1 MVQSTAHSNP
11 LASSTMLH
19 PDSLQ
24 TVPPKLDYDVAI
36 VGGGIAG
43 ITLAAALKDSG
54 LEILIIEAQPQSA
67 ADSGCVAIAK
77 GQAYAIHLS
86 SKRIW
91 DDIGVWPEIEPQVQ
105 PFNHVR
111 MSDAD
116 CPYVVEFKPSDLS
129 AKALGHVAQHRVLLQ
144 ALLGFVNTCKNV
156 TWQCPAQVVATRKF
170 DDYVEVVLQDIDS
183 EAIDSKFNDS
193 KFNDSR
199 SNDSRSNNLQTLRVR
214 LVVGADG
221 STSQVRQRSEI
232 KTHSKAYW
240 QSCLVATIQPEK
252 FHQNTAYERF
262 WPSGPFAILP
272 VSDTQCRIVWTA
284 PHDEAQALLA
294 LDEASFLEKLTE
306 RYGSQ
311 MGKLTLVG
319 DRFLFPAKLMHSCEY
334 VRSRLALV
342 GDAAHSCH
350 PVGGQGLN
358 LGIRDVGA
366 LAQVLRD
373 AHAKGEDIGSLQ
385 VLKRYERWR
394 RWENMLSLG
403 FTDLINLTFSNNI
416 LPLVLARRLGL
427 WAMEHIPVLKIAALH
442 FMAGVMGRRPTLGS

>member
-1 MVQSTAHSNP
+1 MVQFAAHPNALAGSTVFCPDP
-11 LASSTMLH
+11 LLMK
-19 PDSLQ
+19 
-24 TVPPKLDYDVAI
+24 PPQLDYDVVI

-43 ITLAAALKDSG
+43 VTLAAALKDSG
-54 LEILIIEAQPQSA
+54 LNVLIVEAQSPLA
-67 ADSGCVAIAK
+67 ADSGCAAIAK

-86 SKRIW
+86 SQRIW
-91 DDIGVWPEIEPQVQ
+91 QSIGVWNEIEPKVQ

-116 CPYVVEFKPSDLS
+116 CPYVVEFKPSDLR
-129 AKALGHVAQHRVLLQ
+129 AKALGHVAQHRVLLNV
-144 ALLGFVNTCKNV
+144 LLGFVDTCKNV
-156 TWQCPAQVVATRKF
+156 TWRCPAQVTSTQEF
-170 DDYVEVVLQDIDS
+170 ESHVEVALQDIGS
-183 EAIDSKFNDS
+183 ESSDI
-193 KFNDSR
+193 
-199 SNDSRSNNLQTLRVR
+199 QTLRVG

-232 KTHSKAYW
+232 KTRGKAYW
-240 QSCLVATIQPEK
+240 QSCLVATVQAEK

-284 PHDEAQALLA
+284 PHGEAQALLA
-294 LDEASFLEKLTE
+294 LDEASFIEKLTE

-311 MGKLTLVG
+311 MGQLTLVG

-373 AHAKGEDIGSLQ
+373 AHAKGEDIGSLR

-394 RWENMLSLG
+394 RWENRLSLG
-403 FTDLINLTFSNNI
+403 FTDLINLMFSNSI
-416 LPLVLARRLGL
+416 LPLVVLRRMGL

-442 FMAGVMGRRPTLGS
+442 FMAGLMGKRPVLARKTP